1 MLRLLVQA
9 IKNDTEAIPAIDSRM
24 KEVLTAVTALTT
36 SQKSNY

>member
-9 IKNDTEAIPAIDSRM
+9 IKNNTDVIPAIDSRM
-24 KEVLTAVTALTT
+24 KEVLTTVTDLTT